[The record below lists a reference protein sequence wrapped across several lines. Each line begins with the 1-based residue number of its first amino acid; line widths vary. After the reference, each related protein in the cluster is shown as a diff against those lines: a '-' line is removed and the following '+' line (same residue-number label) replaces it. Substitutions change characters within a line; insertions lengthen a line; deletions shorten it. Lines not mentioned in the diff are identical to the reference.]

1 MLDDTIAAIATP
13 LGEGGLAVV
22 RISGPQALTVADKS
36 FLPLGKNSRKPSV
49 ASSHTIQ
56 YGKIVRRNPGAPAS
70 GRSVEAQNEDARRQ
84 GCRRSQVGVED
95 FQIVDE
101 VLLAV
106 LRAPR
111 TFTREDTVE
120 ITCHGGILPAK
131 LVLDTLLE
139 NGARLAEPGEF
150 TRRAFLN
157 GRIDLAQAEAVA
169 DLIHSRTELALAA
182 ANEQLAGKL
191 SHRINQLRDELM
203 RTLAHVEAHIDFP
216 DEDIAP
222 DTKAQ
227 LLRRLE
233 NGVKFMDELLRT
245 ANEGQ
250 ILRRGIRAAIVGRPN
265 VGKSSLLN
273 QLLGRDRA
281 IVSPIPGTTRDT
293 IEETANI
300 RGLPVVFIDTAG
312 LREARDEIEA
322 EGVRRSRESL
332 AKAEFILHVLDASEP
347 MTGADGS
354 YFAEFTEKK
363 RILVLNKTD
372 LSRKLVL
379 PEKVGCDVLIAP
391 RRATESP
398 PYPQIVDVSCLSGQG
413 IEALKDAIKELV
425 WSGEIRA
432 EMLQVMIN
440 SRHQD
445 ALNRARAAAQR
456 AADALRAD
464 ATLEL
469 VAMDL
474 RIAVNAVGEI
484 VGKTATEDLLD
495 SIFSQFCIG
504 K

>member
-1 MLDDTIAAIATP
+1 MFSDIIAAIATP
-13 LGEGGLAVV
+13 LGEGGLAVIRV
-22 RISGPQALTVADKS
+22 SGPQALDVADKV
-36 FLPLGKNSRKPSV
+36 FLPVGKNSSKPSG
-49 ASSHTIQ
+49 AKSHTIQ
-56 YGKIVRRNPGAPAS
+56 YGKIVRS
-70 GRSVEAQNEDARRQ
+70 GKV
-84 GCRRSQVGVED
+84 
-95 FQIVDE
+95 VDE

-191 SHRINQLRDELM
+191 SQRVNRLRDDLM
-203 RTLAHVEAHIDFP
+203 HTLAHVEAHIDFP

-222 DTKAQ
+222 DTKGQ
-227 LLRRLE
+227 LLKRLE
-233 NGVKFMDELLRT
+233 NGIAFMDELLRT

-281 IVSPIPGTTRDT
+281 IVSPIAGTTRDT

-312 LREARDEIEA
+312 LREARDEIEQ

-332 AKAEFILHVLDASEP
+332 ASAEFILHVLDASEP
-347 MTGADGS
+347 LTKADEV
-354 YFAEFTEKK
+354 FLAEFAGKK
-363 RILVLNKTD
+363 RILVRNKMD
-372 LSRKLVL
+372 LPRKLNL
-379 PEKVGCDVLIAP
+379 PLTRSLSPSDGERVSARTGEGKP
-391 RRATESP
+391 SP
-398 PYPQIVDVSCLSGQG
+398 PVVDVSCVSGQG
-413 IEALKDAIKELV
+413 IEQLKDVIKELV
-425 WSGEIRA
+425 WSGEIKA

-445 ALNRARAAAQR
+445 ALNRARASTQMTI
-456 AADALRAD
+456 DALRGG

-469 VAMDL
+469 AAMDL

>member
-1 MLDDTIAAIATP
+1 MFDDAIAAIATP

-22 RISGPQALTVADKS
+22 RISGAQALTIADKS
-36 FLPLGKNSRKPSV
+36 FQPAGKHSLKPSA
-49 ASSHTIQ
+49 ASTHTIQ
-56 YGKIVRRNPGAPAS
+56 YGRIVRA
-70 GRSVEAQNEDARRQ
+70 E
-84 GCRRSQVGVED
+84 QV
-95 FQIVDE
+95 IDE

-120 ITCHGGILPAK
+120 ISCHGGILSAK

-157 GRIDLAQAEAVA
+157 GRLDLTQAEAVA

-191 SHRINQLRDELM
+191 SQRINRLRDDLM
-203 RTLAHVEAHIDFP
+203 HTLAHVEAHIDFP

-227 LLRRLE
+227 LLKRLE
-233 NGVKFMDELLRT
+233 DGIAFMDELLRT

-273 QLLGRDRA
+273 QLLGHDRA
-281 IVSPIPGTTRDT
+281 IVSPIAGTTRDT

-312 LREARDEIEA
+312 LREARDEIEQ
-322 EGVRRSRESL
+322 EGIRRSRESL
-332 AKAEFILHVLDASEP
+332 ANAEFILHVLDASEP
-347 MTGADGS
+347 LTKADEN
-354 YFAEFTEKK
+354 YLAEFTGKK
-363 RILVLNKTD
+363 RILVRNKTD
-372 LSRKLVL
+372 LPIQLEL
-379 PEKVGCDVLIAP
+379 PNG
-391 RRATESP
+391 RAGSPLPADGAHGVTRPTE
-398 PYPQIVDVSCLSGQG
+398 IVDVSCLSGQG
-413 IEALKDAIKELV
+413 VEPLKDAIKELV
-425 WSGEIRA
+425 WSGEIKA
-432 EMLQVMIN
+432 GMLQVMIN

-445 ALNRARAAAQR
+445 ALNRARASIQMTL
-456 AADALRAD
+456 DALRSG

-469 VAMDL
+469 AAMDL

>member
-1 MLDDTIAAIATP
+1 MPDDTIAAIATP

-22 RISGPQALTVADKS
+22 RISGPQALAVADQS
-36 FLPLGKNSRKPSV
+36 FLPVGKNSTKPS
-49 ASSHTIQ
+49 AAASHTIL
-56 YGKIVRRNPGAPAS
+56 YGQMVRRGKP
-70 GRSVEAQNEDARRQ
+70 
-84 GCRRSQVGVED
+84 
-95 FQIVDE
+95 IDE

-111 TFTREDTVE
+111 TYTREDTVE
-120 ITCHGGILPAK
+120 ITCHGGLLPAK

-139 NGARLAEPGEF
+139 NGARPAEPGEF

-157 GRIDLAQAEAVA
+157 GRLDLAQAEAVA
-169 DLIHSRTELALAA
+169 DLIQARTELALAA

-191 SHRINQLRDELM
+191 SQRINELRDELVK
-203 RTLAHVEAHIDFP
+203 TLAHVEAHIDFP
-216 DEDIAP
+216 DDDIAP
-222 DTKAQ
+222 DTMDQ
-227 LLRRLE
+227 LLKRLE
-233 NGVKFMDELLRT
+233 AGVKFMDELLRT

-273 QLLGRDRA
+273 QLLGHDRA

-300 RGLPVVFIDTAG
+300 RGLPVVFVDTAG
-312 LREARDEIEA
+312 LREARDAIEQ
-322 EGVRRSRESL
+322 EGIRRSHETL
-332 AKAEFILHVLDASEP
+332 ARAEFILHVLDASEP
-347 MTGADGS
+347 LMETDEKCLAD
-354 YFAEFTEKK
+354 FAGKK
-363 RILVLNKTD
+363 RILVRNKMD
-372 LSRKLVL
+372 LPQR
-379 PEKVGCDVLIAP
+379 LILKDIFNKPLAP
-391 RRATESP
+391 SLSP
-398 PYPQIVDVSCLSGQG
+398 PGGERVTGRTGEGEYSSPAIVDVCCLSGQG
-413 IEALKDAIKELV
+413 MEALKDAIKELV

-445 ALNRARAAAQR
+445 ALNRARAATQR
-456 AADALRAD
+456 TIDALRGG

-469 VAMDL
+469 VALDL

>member
-1 MLDDTIAAIATP
+1 MFLDDTIAAIATP
-13 LGEGGLAVV
+13 LGEGGLAVIRV
-22 RISGPQALTVADKS
+22 SGPEALAIADKAFRPAGTDS
-36 FLPLGKNSRKPSV
+36 LKPS
-49 ASSHTIQ
+49 AAPTHTVH
-56 YGKIVRRNPGAPAS
+56 YGKMVKS
-70 GRSVEAQNEDARRQ
+70 GSV
-84 GCRRSQVGVED
+84 
-95 FQIVDE
+95 VDE

-106 LRAPR
+106 MRAPR

-120 ITCHGGILPAK
+120 ISCHGGILSAK
-131 LVLDTLLE
+131 LVLDALLE

-157 GRIDLAQAEAVA
+157 GRLDLAQAEAVA

-191 SHRINQLRDELM
+191 SQRINRLRDDLM
-203 RTLAHVEAHIDFP
+203 HILAHVEAHIDFP

-227 LLRRLE
+227 LLKRLE
-233 NGVKFMDELLRT
+233 DGVAFMDELLRR
-245 ANEGQ
+245 ANEGR

-265 VGKSSLLN
+265 AGKSSLLN
-273 QLLGRDRA
+273 QLVGRDRA
-281 IVSPIPGTTRDT
+281 IVSAIPGTTRDT

-312 LREARDEIEA
+312 LRESQDEIER

-332 AKAEFILHVLDASEP
+332 ASAEFILHVLDASEP
-347 MTGADGS
+347 LTGADEN
-354 YFAEFTEKK
+354 FFTEFAGKK
-363 RILVLNKTD
+363 RILVRNKMD
-372 LSRKLVL
+372 LPAKLSEFRIPNSEL
-379 PEKVGCDVLIAP
+379 RIIE
-391 RRATESP
+391 
-398 PYPQIVDVSCLSGQG
+398 VSCMSGQG
-413 IEALKDAIKELV
+413 IEQLKDAIKELV
-425 WSGEIRA
+425 WSGQINA

-445 ALNRARAAAQR
+445 ALNRTRTATMRTI
-456 AADALRAD
+456 DALRAD
-464 ATLEL
+464 TTLEL
-469 VAMDL
+469 AALDL

>member
-1 MLDDTIAAIATP
+1 
-13 LGEGGLAVV
+13 
-22 RISGPQALTVADKS
+22 
-36 FLPLGKNSRKPSV
+36 
-49 ASSHTIQ
+49 
-56 YGKIVRRNPGAPAS
+56 
-70 GRSVEAQNEDARRQ
+70 
-84 GCRRSQVGVED
+84 
-95 FQIVDE
+95 
-101 VLLAV
+101 
-106 LRAPR
+106 
-111 TFTREDTVE
+111 
-120 ITCHGGILPAK
+120 LPAK

-191 SHRINQLRDELM
+191 SQRINQLRDEM
-203 RTLAHVEAHIDFP
+203 MQTLAHIEAHIDFP
-216 DEDIAP
+216 DEDISP
-222 DTKAQ
+222 DTREQ
-227 LLRRLE
+227 LLKRLE
-233 NGVKFMDELLRT
+233 HGVAFMDELLRT

-265 VGKSSLLN
+265 AGKSSLLN
-273 QLLGRDRA
+273 QLLGHDRA

-312 LREARDEIEA
+312 LREARDEIEQ
-322 EGVRRSRESL
+322 EGVRRSHESL
-332 AKAEFILHVLDASEP
+332 ARAEFILHVLDASEP
-347 MTGADGS
+347 LTPADEK
-354 YFAEFTEKK
+354 YFAGFAGKK
-363 RILVLNKTD
+363 RILIVNKID
-372 LSRKLVL
+372 LPRKLEL
-379 PEKVGCDVLIAP
+379 PQKVGLAVPSEPEVPQSARRDRDIAP
-391 RRATESP
+391 C
-398 PYPQIVDVSCLSGQG
+398 QIEVCCLSGQG
-413 IEALKDAIKELV
+413 IEALKDTIKELV
-425 WSGEIRA
+425 WSGEIKA

-445 ALNRARAAAQR
+445 ALTRARAAAQR
-456 AADALRAD
+456 TLDVLRAGE
-464 ATLEL
+464 TLEL
-469 VAMDL
+469 AAGEL